1 MVFFKKYRSIPF
13 FLLRFTLLKIGPLH
27 IRTHKIIGEDI
38 TSLLHN
44 HPFNYIS
51 IIIRGGYTETV
62 KNKKGLVGRR
72 HGLFSFV
79 LRKSSTYHRID
90 AVLPDTTTLF
100 FAFGRKEW
108 NAIQQSGKT
117 SEMFIQQRTINNI
130 NVWSKNVNGIW
141 FIGHADKSC
150 AEKESRH
157 SIYQTVKSK

>member
-13 FLLRFTLLKIGPLH
+13 FLLRFTLLEIGPLH
-27 IRTHKIIGEDI
+27 IRTHKIIGEDV

-62 KNKKGLVGRR
+62 KSRKGLVEKR

-79 LRKSSTYHRID
+79 SRRASTYHRID
-90 AVLPDTTTLF
+90 TVLPETTTLF
-100 FAFGRKEW
+100 FAFGRKSW

-117 SEMFIQQRTINNI
+117 SEMFIQQRIINDI

-141 FIGHADKSC
+141 FIGHENKRD

-157 SIYQTVKSK
+157 SIYQTNK